1 MILSL
6 GNYIMMYHQNI
17 MNHQQ
22 TKAGRPRNPAL
33 GPAILSAAARQ
44 LGEFGY
50 ARMSL
55 ESVAAAAGTTAPSLR
70 RRYRN
75 KAELVAAVIGSLR
88 VEEPPA
94 GAPTPRA
101 HALSILENFHSN
113 LQATPALAILG
124 SLLAEEER
132 HPELLHLFKAR
143 IVEPRR
149 ALLRQA
155 LAAGDL
161 PESADLDALTS
172 MLIGSFYGRYVT
184 IAGIPDDWPN
194 RVLSAIWPHDISPA
208 PPPRLQSVTE
218 IGRRRIAQPRSSA
231 RPLIQPSRE
240 LPPCPSNRQA
250 GESDRATRSWPSS
263 TGPVEAPRTH
273 ACTPR

>member
-1 MILSL
+1 MSTPP
-6 GNYIMMYHQNI
+6 
-17 MNHQQ
+17 

-33 GPAILSAAARQ
+33 DRAILSAATRQ

-55 ESVAAAAGTTAPSLR
+55 ESVAAAAGTTTPSLR

-94 GAPTPRA
+94 SAPTPRA
-101 HALSILENFHSN
+101 HALAILENFHSN
-113 LQATPALAILG
+113 LRAMPALAVLG

-132 HPELLHLFKAR
+132 HPELLQLFKTR

-184 IAGIPDDWPN
+184 IAGIPDDWPD
-194 RVLSAIWPHDISPA
+194 RVLSAIWPIDASP
-208 PPPRLQSVTE
+208 
-218 IGRRRIAQPRSSA
+218 
-231 RPLIQPSRE
+231 RPA
-240 LPPCPSNRQA
+240 A
-250 GESDRATRSWPSS
+250 G
-263 TGPVEAPRTH
+263 
-273 ACTPR
+273 

>member
-1 MILSL
+1 MIVSL
-6 GNYIMMYHQNI
+6 GNYITICYQNI
-17 MNHQQ
+17 MNHLQ

-33 GPAILSAAARQ
+33 DRAILTAAARQ
-44 LGEFGY
+44 LGELGY

-55 ESVAAAAGTTAPSLR
+55 ESVAAAAGTTVPSLR

-101 HALSILENFHSN
+101 HALAILENFLSN
-113 LQATPALAILG
+113 LRATPALAILG

-132 HPELLHLFKAR
+132 HPELLHLFKTR
-143 IVEPRR
+143 LVEPRR

-161 PESADLDALTS
+161 PDSADLDALTS

-184 IAGIPDDWPN
+184 IAGIPDDWPD
-194 RVLSAIWPHDISPA
+194 RVLSAIWPHDTSPA
-208 PPPRLQSVTE
+208 SPRHDHN
-218 IGRRRIAQPRSSA
+218 P
-231 RPLIQPSRE
+231 
-240 LPPCPSNRQA
+240 
-250 GESDRATRSWPSS
+250 
-263 TGPVEAPRTH
+263 
-273 ACTPR
+273 

>member
-1 MILSL
+1 M
-6 GNYIMMYHQNI
+6 NYITVYHRNI
-17 MNHQQ
+17 MSNPR

-33 GPAILSAAARQ
+33 DRAILSAAARQ
-44 LGEFGY
+44 LGELGY

-94 GAPTPRA
+94 DAPTPRA
-101 HALSILENFHSN
+101 HALAILQNFHSN
-113 LQATPALAILG
+113 LRAIPALAILG

-132 HPELLHLFKAR
+132 HPELLRLFKTR
-143 IVEPRR
+143 LVEPRR

-161 PESADLDALTS
+161 PDSADLDALTS
-172 MLIGSFYGRYVT
+172 MLIGSFYARYVT

-194 RVLSAIWPHDISPA
+194 RVLSAIWPPSPA
-208 PPPRLQSVTE
+208 PPQHDHDP
-218 IGRRRIAQPRSSA
+218 
-231 RPLIQPSRE
+231 
-240 LPPCPSNRQA
+240 
-250 GESDRATRSWPSS
+250 
-263 TGPVEAPRTH
+263 
-273 ACTPR
+273 

>member
-1 MILSL
+1 
-6 GNYIMMYHQNI
+6 
-17 MNHQQ
+17 MNGTQA
-22 TKAGRPRNPAL
+22 KAGRPRNPAL
-33 GPAILSAAARQ
+33 DGAILSAAARQ
-44 LGEFGY
+44 LGELGY

-55 ESVAAAAGTTAPSLR
+55 ESVAAAAGTTVPSLR

-101 HALSILENFHSN
+101 RALAILENFHSN
-113 LQATPALAILG
+113 LLRIPALAVLG

-132 HPELLHLFKAR
+132 HPELLHLFKTR
-143 IVEPRR
+143 LVEPRR

-155 LAAGDL
+155 LADGAF

-184 IAGIPDDWPN
+184 LAGIPHDWPD
-194 RVLSAIWPHDISPA
+194 RVLSVVWPPDISPA
-208 PPPRLQSVTE
+208 PP
-218 IGRRRIAQPRSSA
+218 RSSPA
-231 RPLIQPSRE
+231 SR
-240 LPPCPSNRQA
+240 
-250 GESDRATRSWPSS
+250 
-263 TGPVEAPRTH
+263 
-273 ACTPR
+273 